1 MALPRRTHN
10 DHVAG
15 AVADPLYL
23 VALGVGAVFGLGAP
37 SAAPGLEQ
45 AINPVL
51 MVLLYATFLG
61 VPLTRL
67 GRALR
72 DGRFLA
78 GLLVLNFAIVRS
90 WSTASPGSSLTTKRY
105 CWACCWCC

>member
-1 MALPRRTHN
+1 MTTWLERWQ
-10 DHVAG
+10 V
-15 AVADPLYL
+15 PLYL
-23 VALGVGAVFGLGAP
+23 VVLGVGAAFGLTAP

-78 GLLVLNFAIVRS
+78 GLLVLNFAIVPVVVYGLSRFV
-90 WSTASPGSSLTTKRY
+90 ADDQALLLGVLLEPVKIIV
-105 CWACCWCC
+105 

>member
-1 MALPRRTHN
+1 MIGWLERWQI
-10 DHVAG
+10 
-15 AVADPLYL
+15 PLYL
-23 VALGVGAVFGLGAP
+23 VALGAGAAFGLSAP
-37 SAAPGLEQ
+37 STAPALEQ

-72 DGRFLA
+72 DGGFLA
-78 GLLVLNFAIVRS
+78 GLLVLNFATVPVVVYGLGP
-90 WSTASPGSSLTTKRY
+90 SPHSYSGLT
-105 CWACCWCC
+105 